1 MTEDEFDKFIR
12 RNEDYDFYSQRIV
25 QITREKDYIKRK
37 PKPRL
42 EQDFKEMM
50 ELSGQIGGYRRL
62 RRQLIISEL
71 TRIFLIPIG
80 SEASAWSVEKVQ
92 NEIFGRSISHNE
104 LSRFS
109 DSTRGPGDRVGD
121 LEPSKSNIDL
131 ARKIWS
137 KYNKTK
143 KGMLVTLHPEG

>member
-1 MTEDEFDKFIR
+1 MTEDEFDRLIK
-12 RNEDYDFYSQRIV
+12 NDEDYDFYSQRIV
-25 QITREKDYIKRK
+25 QLTREKDYIKRK

-42 EQDFKEMM
+42 EHDFKEMM

-62 RRQLIISEL
+62 RRQLVVSEL
-71 TRIFLIPIG
+71 TRIFLIPVG
-80 SEASAWSVEKVQ
+80 AEVSAWSIEKVQ
-92 NEIFGRSISHNE
+92 NEVFGRSISHNE
-104 LSRFS
+104 LSRYS
-109 DSTRGPGDRVGD
+109 DDRRGPGDRVGD

-143 KGMLVTLHPEG
+143 RDMHFNTIP